1 MQRVRE
7 TLPVT
12 TCRAWRA
19 IFLLAALA
27 VASQAPLASAQ
38 MGEGTEGRQWVAGP
52 QQSKASP
59 AQYQVIEQTNQYM
72 QVRVPGSLTTST
84 CRSRRGPSPAC

>member
-38 MGEGTEGRQWVAGP
+38 MGEGTQGRQWVAGP
-52 QQSKASP
+52 QQSNASP
-59 AQYQVIEQTNQYM
+59 AQYQVIELTNQYM
-72 QVRVPGSLTTST
+72 DVRDGTRLAEYGQAMQAGAPW
-84 CRSRRGPSPAC
+84 PD